1 MSNYAVVND
10 RGRRFRVEPGIEI
23 WVDNLRKA
31 EPGSKIV
38 FDNVELIS
46 GDGGVQAGTPTLK
59 GAKVLGVVKGEKLGK
74 KIVVFKYKRRKS
86 QRRALGRARPL
97 HARRDRGDPG
107 RLRRPGVR
115 QRDISKKTDPRDS
128 S

>member
-46 GDGGVQAGTPTLK
+46 GDGGVQVGTPTLK

-86 QRRALGRARPL
+86 QRRAWGARD
-97 HARRDRGDPG
+97 HFTRVAIEEIQGA
-107 RLRRPGVR
+107 
-115 QRDISKKTDPRDS
+115 
-128 S
+128 